1 MGMLKSMTGFGTARC
16 TVAGYDLVVE
26 AKAVNGRFL
35 KTSVKLPNFLA
46 AQESALEGV
55 MKAHL
60 RRGSV
65 TLSVFASRV
74 QDAAADAVAA
84 VQVNEA
90 IVRGYQAVF
99 KRLGVSGDSI
109 PMLPGVIGQSDR
121 NDVAPALVQA
131 LLACATQALE
141 QLDAMR
147 QREGAALAA
156 VLREL
161 CAQVETTRQAVGVR
175 APRVL
180 TEYQSKLQQ
189 RLAALLAGSD
199 LPVEPAV
206 LAREVAVF
214 ADRSDITEE
223 LDRLGVHLVQ
233 VGLHL
238 SQAGEV
244 GRTLEFLA
252 QEMNREVNTLGSK
265 SADSE
270 ISQRVVQ
277 MKGDLE
283 RFKEQVANVQ

>member
-1 MGMLKSMTGFGTARC
+1 MLKSMTGFGTARC
-16 TVAGYDLVVE
+16 EVAGYNLVVE

-35 KTSVKLPNFLA
+35 KTSVKLPGFLA
-46 AQESALEGV
+46 AQESALEAV
-55 MKAHL
+55 MKAQL

-65 TLSVFASRV
+65 TLSVFVSRL
-74 QDAAADAVAA
+74 QESGDDAVAA

-90 IVRGYQAVF
+90 MVRGYQAVF
-99 KRLGVSGDSI
+99 KRLGVSTDSI
-109 PMLPGVIGQSDR
+109 PTLPGVIGQSDR
-121 NDVAPALVQA
+121 NDVPPALAEA
-131 LLACATQALE
+131 LLACAAQALE

-147 QREGAALAA
+147 QREGAALAG

-161 CAQVETTRQAVGVR
+161 CDQVERVRHAVRQR
-175 APRVL
+175 APAVVG
-180 TEYQSKLQQ
+180 EYQQKLQQ
-189 RLAALLAGSD
+189 RLAALLAGVD
-199 LPVEPAV
+199 VPVEPSV
-206 LAREVAVF
+206 LAREVALF

-223 LDRLGVHLVQ
+223 VDRLGVHLAQ
-233 VGLHL
+233 VLMHL
-238 SQAGEV
+238 ESPDGEV

-252 QEMNREVNTLGSK
+252 QEMHREVNTLGSK